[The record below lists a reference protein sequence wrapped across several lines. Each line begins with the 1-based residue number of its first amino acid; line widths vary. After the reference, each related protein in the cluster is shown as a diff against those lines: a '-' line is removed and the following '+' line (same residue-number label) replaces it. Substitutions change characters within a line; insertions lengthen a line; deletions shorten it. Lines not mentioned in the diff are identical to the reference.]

1 MQGSCRGATVPY
13 VSFYETIS
21 ELKNK
26 LERHRLI
33 GAFLFIKEKIRT
45 RTISEKAFTG
55 KLRIPRKEAAA
66 MAAEIGIEVKRI

>member
-1 MQGSCRGATVPY
+1 M
-13 VSFYETIS
+13 
-21 ELKNK
+21 NK

-33 GAFLFIKEKIRT
+33 GAFLFMKKKIRT

-66 MAAEIGIEVKRI
+66 MAAEIGIEVKRM